1 MRYFADHKPDYH
13 RRLLPV
19 GVILLMLLCSGC
31 FRYGFTGASIPEGV
45 KTIYIPFFADQ
56 ASSSVANLSNELNQ
70 ALINRFIK
78 KSSLHSA
85 DNQQEADAILEG
97 SIRSYSNAPF
107 SISGNSKASQNKV
120 TISVHAK
127 FKYVDKK
134 KPEWDKTFSGSSTYD
149 PNKDPIE
156 GENKAAQEALDQ
168 IANNMFN
175 DAVSGW

>member
-1 MRYFADHKPDYH
+1 MRNLIDYKFGGQ
-13 RRLLPV
+13 RRLIFT
-19 GVILLMLLCSGC
+19 GMILLMLFFSGC
-31 FRYGFTGASIPEGV
+31 FRYGFTGASIPEGI

-56 ASSSVANLSNELNQ
+56 ASSSVANLSNELND

-78 KSSLHSA
+78 KSSLNSA
-85 DNQQEADAILEG
+85 SRRQNADAILEG
-97 SIRSYSNAPF
+97 SINSYSNAPF
-107 SISGNSKASQNKV
+107 SISGNSQASQNKV

-127 FKYVDKK
+127 FKFAKKK
-134 KPEWDKTFSGSSTYD
+134 KPEWNKTFSGSSTYD

-156 GENKAAQEALDQ
+156 GENKAAQEALEE